1 MQVDVT
7 EEGGRGGSG
16 KGPSGAMVRVIN
28 AMWNLAFMRYEVF
41 ESSICKSD
49 DSVLARRYLKGKLFS
64 TSQSNRSET
73 QVILNTLYLK
83 KVNTLDKQQLLRNLQ
98 KKISK
103 GVSTSSVLRLP
114 KSHGN
119 KNTLERS

>member
-1 MQVDVT
+1 MESGFHAV
-7 EEGGRGGSG
+7 GS
-16 KGPSGAMVRVIN
+16 
-28 AMWNLAFMRYEVF
+28 F

-49 DSVLARRYLKGKLFS
+49 NSVLARRYLKGKLFS

-83 KVNTLDKQQLLRNLQ
+83 KVKTLDKQQLPRNLQ

-103 GVSTSSVLRLP
+103 GVSTSSMLRLP

-119 KNTLERS
+119 TFIQGASKIHRAVHRHISRGSQIERSS

>member
-1 MQVDVT
+1 
-7 EEGGRGGSG
+7 
-16 KGPSGAMVRVIN
+16 MVRVIN

-49 DSVLARRYLKGKLFS
+49 DSVLARQYLKGKLFS